1 MLTEYVKNVKDSMSL
16 PGQENMIILLQF
28 YSLCT
33 GYLLSS
39 VISYKILLLAYKALN
54 DLTPVYLTY
63 LLSLQSNPLPKVA
76 KLWTLGST

>member
-1 MLTEYVKNVKDSMSL
+1 MLRLESL

-39 VISYKILLLAYKALN
+39 YQLQNII
-54 DLTPVYLTY
+54 TY
-63 LLSLQSNPLPKVA
+63 L
-76 KLWTLGST
+76 